1 MAAAKPDGYH
11 ARRSPSGAHRYMACA
26 GAPTLGAQYP
36 DVSSVYADEG
46 TAAHMLG
53 TMCLQGHVGPSDFIN
68 ETIAVGER
76 KFTVDKGMVEA
87 VRVYVDYVR
96 ERMKGGSKTLLL
108 EQDVPIGH
116 MTGEDGATGKAD
128 AIIIDA
134 EHRAIEVIDYKHGA
148 GVKVSPVSNP
158 QTLKYAAGAVYD
170 HGIATDFEVIHSTIV
185 QPRAGDGEPERFTV
199 TIADLE
205 AFVEEVKAAAGVSR
219 EADETFPG
227 LDSPEMARWAATYL
241 TPGEKQCR
249 FCSARGPRCP
259 AMTALVV
266 EATSGEVATADDF
279 ADFVPD
285 LVETGTVGPNYI
297 AVAMAKVGLV
307 EDWCKAV
314 RAEAER
320 MLTSGKD
327 VPGWKLVEGKLGN
340 RAWSS
345 EAAAEA
351 KLKGARLKLDEMYD
365 RKLISPTTAEK
376 LLKKDKP
383 RVWAA
388 VQECITRA
396 PGKPSVAPAS
406 DPRPAISL
414 VATAD
419 DFVGLATAE

>member
-1 MAAAKPDGYH
+1 MAQKPDGYH

-26 GAPTLGAQYP
+26 GAPTMEAQYP

-46 TAAHMLG
+46 TAAHTLG
-53 TMCLQGHVGPSDFIN
+53 TMCLMGHVGPSDFLGEVIR
-68 ETIAVGER
+68 VGER

-96 ERMKGGSKTLLL
+96 ERMKGGNKTLLL

-116 MTGEDGATGKAD
+116 MTGEEGATGKAD

-134 EHRAIEVIDYKHGA
+134 EHRAIEVVDYKHGA
-148 GVKVSPVSNP
+148 GVKVSPVNNP

-199 TIADLE
+199 TITDLE
-205 AFVEEVKAAAGVSR
+205 AFVEEVKVAAGVSR

-266 EATSGEVATADDF
+266 EATSGEVATSEDF
-279 ADFVPD
+279 AEFVPD

-340 RAWSS
+340 RAWVD
-345 EAAAEA
+345 EGAAEA
-351 KLKGARLKLDEMYD
+351 RLKAARLKLDEMYD
-365 RKLISPTTAEK
+365 HKLISPTTAEK
-376 LLKKDKP
+376 RLKKDKP
-383 RVWAA
+383 KVWADL
-388 VQECITRA
+388 VKDHIRRA

-419 DFVGLATAE
+419 DFAGLATAE